1 MKRFRRALIWGFTF
15 GFGAVWVLA
24 FFLPSEVGGGID
36 RHGAFGADLVGNRL
50 YYTSAVRATGK
61 PLTVQSRGT
70 YLLQMDL
77 DATQIRQRM
86 LDSSFF
92 RGHDYHGQYRPTV
105 LMVDGGL
112 RALYIGI
119 GSDDRRR
126 ICLAESSDGTNW
138 RVRPNAVFDA
148 PVESSVGGPD
158 WMTVV
163 DNGGNYTLIYSAT
176 ERGRRILHYATS
188 TNWVDWVDRGAFLR
202 LPEPESILSF
212 SPLSG
217 GRAVV
222 VSRLRNEATKIEVG
236 VVNEGQF
243 VNREPLL
250 LPMLPFAD
258 EIVDARIIESDGFVR
273 MLAVGG
279 RSEGDTRLRIAL
291 LEGDSIQSLST
302 VMGSQPDGSIAALG
316 SPATSTF
323 FHELA
328 GNAADFVPTVMTF
341 GFGLGLIS
349 LLVLHGRRVAKG
361 GENRFYSVITLIA
374 LLAMIVV
381 QIGFRNN
388 RESQFWRDMNEL
400 LFMNMQFPLG
410 ATMFGLLAAYLVS
423 AAYRAFRI
431 RTFDAAV
438 LTAMA
443 ALVVLT
449 QVPTAQFVG
458 SLISDSAVSAGA
470 RFDAAASEVRTWSL
484 LIVNNAVQTAVGF
497 GAFVG
502 AIAMALRIWLS
513 LDKTASE

>member
-1 MKRFRRALIWGFTF
+1 VKRFRRALIWGFTF
-15 GFGAVWVLA
+15 GFGAIWVLA

-36 RHGAFGADLVGNRL
+36 RHGSFGPDLVGNRL
-50 YYTSAVRATGK
+50 YYTSAVRAAGK
-61 PLTVQSRGT
+61 PLTIQSRGT

-77 DATQIRQRM
+77 DATRIRQRM
-86 LDSSFF
+86 FDNSIF
-92 RGHDYHGQYRPTV
+92 RGHDYFGQYRPTV
-105 LMVDGGL
+105 LVVEGGL
-112 RALYIGI
+112 RALFLGI

-126 ICLAESSDGTNW
+126 ICLAESMDGTNW
-138 RVRPNAVFDA
+138 RVRPQAVFDA
-148 PVESSVGGPD
+148 PAETSVGGPE

-163 DNGGNYTLIYSAT
+163 DNGGNYILIYSAN
-176 ERGRRILHYATS
+176 ERGRRILHHATS
-188 TNWVDWVDRGAFLR
+188 TNLVEWEDRGAFLR

-222 VSRLRNEATKIEVG
+222 ISRLGTNATKIEVG
-236 VVNEGQF
+236 SVVAEQF
-243 VNREPLL
+243 VNREPLS
-250 LPMLPFAD
+250 LPMPPFAD
-258 EIVDARIIESDGFVR
+258 EVIDAKVFESDGLVR
-273 MLAVGG
+273 MLLVGG
-279 RSEGDTRLRIAL
+279 RIAGDTRLRIAL
-291 LEGDSIQSLST
+291 LEGDSLDSLAI
-302 VMGSQPDGSIAALG
+302 VAGSQPDGSIAALG
-316 SPATSTF
+316 SPAASTF

-374 LLAMIVV
+374 LIAMIVV

-388 RESQFWRDMNEL
+388 RESQFWKDMNEL